1 MTGGLLQLAKRGT
14 QDTHLTGNPQITFFK
29 TIHKRYSNFSME
41 SIQQH
46 FNGTIDFGRK
56 LNCTIAKNGDL
67 IVRFNIIFPDTLSKE
82 RKHYLGKILPVED
95 EVKFSDKAISKVL
108 ENVGERIDM
117 EEVNFEEQ
125 RDEDNGGVECVQ
137 Q

>member
-1 MTGGLLQLAKRGT
+1 MGGGLMQIAVKGV
-14 QDTHLTGNPQITFFK
+14 QDQFLVGSPQITFFK

-67 IVRFNIIFPDTLSKE
+67 IHKIYLIINLPKIDCETDSNNKFRWLNWIGHILIKFVDRFSK
-82 RKHYLGKILPVED
+82 
-95 EVKFSDKAISKVL
+95 
-108 ENVGERIDM
+108 
-117 EEVNFEEQ
+117 
-125 RDEDNGGVECVQ
+125 
-137 Q
+137 